1 MDNVTLI
8 EKLFVC
14 LFHYPLRAHCH
25 CPRPVFMNGSG
36 GGVVVCGGA
45 CDGDG
50 IGGGQVTA
58 CPDHSPTRLQ
68 IAGQL

>member
-1 MDNVTLI
+1 
-8 EKLFVC
+8 
-14 LFHYPLRAHCH
+14 
-25 CPRPVFMNGSG
+25 MNGSG

-58 CPDHSPTRLQ
+58 CPDHSNPTTNCRTTVELQ
-68 IAGQL
+68 TKVCEDFTLMEKVPRA